1 VPGTPHSAL
10 VLKFLAHRWF
20 LLALTILFVVGLF
33 GASHVR
39 LLAEW
44 TWLRQGN
51 LFLVMFIT
59 ALPLEARSIWQTLKR
74 PLAPALALT
83 MTYGL
88 LPLVAWTASFLIS
101 DASLAGGLLVASV
114 TPCTVASAA
123 VWTRR
128 AGGNDSVAILS
139 TVLTNLACFVV
150 PPLWLAVMLHGSQ
163 ASGALNAGKL
173 MLELGLLVV
182 LPMILAQLARLHGLV
197 AEFATRRKQGLST
210 LAQCGIL
217 LMVFF
222 GAINSGLRMQAG
234 GASMTAGEVA
244 SQGVQIVLMVALV
257 LSIHTGMFFAGY
269 TLSQRLG
276 LAKADA
282 IAVGFSGSQKTLMV
296 GLEIAIASQLSI
308 LPMITFHAGQLFID
322 TLIADG
328 LRESVE
334 SEKRAA

>member
-1 VPGTPHSAL
+1 MIFDISATL
-10 VLKFLAHRWF
+10 LRFLAQRWF
-20 LLALTILFVVGLF
+20 LIALTILFVVGLF
-33 GASHVR
+33 GAAQLR

-44 TWLRQGN
+44 KWLRQSN
-51 LFLVMFIT
+51 FFLVMIIT

-74 PLAPALALT
+74 PLGPAIALS

-88 LPLVAWTASFLIS
+88 LPLVAWGLSNLIS
-101 DASLAGGLLVASV
+101 DPSLAGGLLVASV

-150 PPLWLAVMLHGSQ
+150 PPLWLAVMLRGTG

-173 MLELGLLVV
+173 MIELALLVV
-182 LPMILAQLARLHGLV
+182 LPMILAQLARLYGTV

-222 GAINSGLRMQAG
+222 GAINSGLKMGSPWTALAGANVAGQAL
-234 GASMTAGEVA
+234 
-244 SQGVQIVLMVALV
+244 QIGLMIALV
-257 LSIHTGMFFAGY
+257 LSIHTGVFFIGY
-269 TLSQRLG
+269 HLTQRVG
-276 LAKADA
+276 LPKADA
-282 IAVGFSGSQKTLMV
+282 IGVGFSGSQKTLMV

-322 TLIADG
+322 TLIADR
-328 LRESVE
+328 LRE
-334 SEKRAA
+334 K